1 MPEISR
7 FYGIVIYM
15 FLNDHNPPHFH
26 AQYGEFEILVDINN
40 LSVLK
45 GTFPSRALRLVIE
58 WASLH
63 QKELTEAWES
73 LRNCQPPAKIN
84 PLD

>member
-15 FLNDHNPPHFH
+15 FSNDHNPPHFH
-26 AQYGEFEILVDINN
+26 ARYGEFEILVNINN
-40 LSVLK
+40 LSVLYGK
-45 GTFPSRALRLVIE
+45 FPSRALGLTIE

-63 QKELTEAWES
+63 QKELKSIWER
-73 LRNCQPPAKIN
+73 LKEGQPSKKVK
-84 PLD
+84 PLK

>member
-1 MPEISR
+1 MPELSR

-26 AQYGEFEILVDINN
+26 ARYGEYQILVSINS
-40 LSVLK
+40 LSVMRGK
-45 GTFPSRALRLVIE
+45 FPSRALGMVIE

-63 QKELTEAWES
+63 QQELMDAWND
-73 LRNCQPPAKIN
+73 LRDSELPERIQPLA
-84 PLD
+84 

>member
-26 AQYGEFEILVDINN
+26 AHYGEFEILVDINN

-45 GTFPSRALRLVIE
+45 GTFPSRALRMVIE

-63 QKELTEAWES
+63 QKELTEAWEN
-73 LRNCQPPAKIN
+73 LRNCQPPSKIN